1 MDESQQIQEIKQIKI
16 KDLKVGRT
24 PSVRINNFYS
34 LMTIV
39 IMSVVVI
46 WYVNY
51 ILPEQEKAKK
61 KALQEE
67 AYRAKIEKQHQLRE
81 AQIQL
86 SQKLNKPKEE
96 IKK

>member
-61 KALQEE
+61 K
-67 AYRAKIEKQHQLRE
+67 RCKKKHIE
-81 AQIQL
+81 
-86 SQKLNKPKEE
+86 QK
-96 IKK
+96 